1 MPVVDP
7 ESGQMLSDDPEQED
21 EDLAGGKTEGGFVH
35 DHADTGHHSSV
46 DASPGGN
53 DEGPR
58 APSETQGGGDPGETQ
73 ATGHG

>member
-7 ESGQMLSDDPEQED
+7 ESGQMLSDDPDQED
-21 EDLAGGKTEGGFVH
+21 EDLAGGKTAGGFAH
-35 DHADTGHHSSV
+35 DHDDTGVHSSV

-58 APSETQGGGDPGETQ
+58 APAEVQGDDPG
-73 ATGHG
+73 ATVGGTSSG